1 MKTIVITGA
10 TSGIGKAL
18 VEYFAKENKVF
29 AGYRNNVYA
38 ENLKEIGAIPF
49 YIDMTDSKS
58 IENAGMFIRSCTE
71 KVDTLLNVA
80 GCVVAGVVESLDVDK
95 IRHQFEVNTFSHLEF
110 TQKLLDL
117 LEGGKII
124 NISSMAS
131 YGLFPFVGP
140 YCASKRALDILF
152 TSFSNET
159 NRNIKVVSV
168 KPGVIATPLWEK
180 SIDINKDTINNCSGY
195 EKEMSF
201 MISNAKKNQTKGL
214 SVKKVVKLVVDIDNL
229 NNPKASYTIGHD
241 AKIAEIISHLP
252 QGVINKL
259 VKFNLKRR
267 VGCDH

>member
-10 TSGIGKAL
+10 TSGIGRAL
-18 VEYFAKENKVF
+18 VEYFVGQNKVF
-29 AGYRNNVYA
+29 AGYRDEKHVKF
-38 ENLKEIGAIPF
+38 LKEIGAIPF
-49 YIDMTDSKS
+49 HIEMTNRDSI
-58 IENAGMFIRSCTE
+58 IEAANFIQSNTFE
-71 KVDTLLNVA
+71 IDTLINVA
-80 GCVVAGVVESLDVDK
+80 GCVVAGVVETLDVDK
-95 IRHQFEVNTFSHLEF
+95 IRYQFEVNTFAHLEF
-110 TQKLLDL
+110 TQKLLDI

-159 NRNIKVVSV
+159 NRNIKVISV

-180 SIDINKDTINNCSGY
+180 SIDINKDTINNCPGY

-201 MISNAKKNQTKGL
+201 MVNNARKNQLKGL
-214 SVKKVVKLVVDIDNL
+214 SVEKVVKLVVHIDNL
-229 NNPKASYTIGHD
+229 NNPKASYTIGYD

-267 VGCDH
+267 VGFDH